1 MQSPVETIPT
11 YDARELTAGQSKAQI
26 TLDGQAYTLRI
37 TKTGKLILT
46 K

>member
-1 MQSPVETIPT
+1 MIH
-11 YDARELTAGQSKAQI
+11 
-26 TLDGQAYTLRI
+26 LDGELYQLRQ

>member
-1 MQSPVETIPT
+1 MYQ
-11 YDARELTAGQSKAQI
+11 
-26 TLDGQAYTLRI
+26 LRQ

>member
-1 MQSPVETIPT
+1 MQHNG
-11 YDARELTAGQSKAQI
+11 ELYQ
-26 TLDGQAYTLRI
+26 LRQ